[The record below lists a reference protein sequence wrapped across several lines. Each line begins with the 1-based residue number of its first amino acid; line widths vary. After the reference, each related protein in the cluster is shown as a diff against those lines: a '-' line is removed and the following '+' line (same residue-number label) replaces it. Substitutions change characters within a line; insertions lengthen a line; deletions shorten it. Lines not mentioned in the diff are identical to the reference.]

1 MKNGLKGIIPAIIWF
16 ILITILLVL
25 PGSSFPQE
33 NWLSGIYFDKIVLF
47 VMFAVLVFLVCR
59 GLFYSKKW
67 DINPLQAFLFVSF
80 LASVYG
86 LIIEFIQ
93 EDFIPNR
100 SFDWFDV
107 VADLSGALFGY
118 VLSLFY
124 YKSKKERVNHA
135 K

>member
-16 ILITILLVL
+16 LLITVLLVM
-25 PGSSFPQE
+25 PGSAFPEE
-33 NWLSGIYFDKIVLF
+33 NWLSGIYFDKIVHF

-67 DINPLQAFLFVSF
+67 DVNPLQAFLSVSF

-93 EDFIPNR
+93 GVLYPI
-100 SFDWFDV
+100 
-107 VADLSGALFGY
+107 ALSTGLTWWQTFLEHY
-118 VLSLFY
+118 LVMYSVFLL
-124 YKSKKERVNHA
+124 
-135 K
+135 

>member
-25 PGSSFPQE
+25 PVSSFPQE
-33 NWLSGIYFDKIVLF
+33 NWLSGIYFDKIVHF

-67 DINPLQAFLFVSF
+67 DINPLQAFL
-80 LASVYG
+80 
-86 LIIEFIQ
+86 Q